1 MSSLW
6 ICAVLVYHTCTW
18 CHESYKPSVFWS
30 LLLFELDWQTRHC
43 SILSYAK
50 LPIWRVIITRQS
62 VLWRIFTVRC
72 TVYAM
77 AKWQAV
83 CRCMSVTCRCCI
95 EMPKHIIPQLTPH
108 SNSGTLV
115 FCVTV
120 CAGILAVHERK
131 NQRATKTSYRACC
144 RMTNYELLRW
154 LVETWSRDIGHSR
167 TLHSWACDLLHCA
180 TFPHCCTV
188 QRCLKSL
195 GHCHSGYFWN

>member
-6 ICAVLVYHTCTW
+6 ICAVLVYHICTW
-18 CHESYKPSVFWS
+18 CQESYKPSVFWS

-115 FCVTV
+115 FLRNSLCWHLG
-120 CAGILAVHERK
+120 CAWEEEPK
-131 NQRATKTSYRACC
+131 SNQDVIQSLLSYDQLWAATLIGR
-144 RMTNYELLRW
+144 N
-154 LVETWSRDIGHSR
+154 VITWH
-167 TLHSWACDLLHCA
+167 W
-180 TFPHCCTV
+180 P
-188 QRCLKSL
+188 
-195 GHCHSGYFWN
+195 